1 MVDSSQDCSWIRAI
15 QISKVKTDRGNF
27 LGRISEDFVERVLRV
42 AGFTIIAKDIN
53 LKFTEIDIIAVR
65 GDKLYVFEVRARNCN
80 LQIRDVNNNLLR
92 QDSSESNIWWRAYID
107 LYIDSR
113 KIMRVLN
120 GTLLVFNWYR
130 KILHVTQ
137 FSTYLVLLC
146 WENQQLYKV
155 KFVNFLDLI

>member
-1 MVDSSQDCSWIRAI
+1 MVDSSQDCSWICAI

-42 AGFTIIAKDIN
+42 AGFTIIAKNIN
-53 LKFTEIDIIAVR
+53 LNFTEIDIIAVR

-92 QDSSESNIWWRAYID
+92 QDSSKSNIWWRAHID